1 MAKAKGAMRWAANF
15 VGLSAF
21 LHLLA
26 LVVGG
31 FSAEAL
37 QLLPFAIIYGGF
49 AYGLLQG
56 WRWLAY
62 IAFITLLL
70 GTSLAIVGIWALGDV
85 PGWLYAGIAVANL
98 LSVTALLIALWNA
111 PKAAA

>member
-15 VGLSAF
+15 VGISAG

-26 LVVGG
+26 LVLGR

-37 QLLPFAIIYGGF
+37 QLLPFAIVYAGF

-62 IAFITLLL
+62 ISFIALLI

-85 PGWLYAGIAVANL
+85 PGWAYTGIVMANL
-98 LSVTALLIALWNA
+98 LSATTLFVAL
-111 PKAAA
+111 